1 MDQQNNAMIAKLMTR
16 KKSYERMLS
25 LEDTLQGNRLAAAQL
40 AVEKGHKKIRNV
52 GEGLTLPAAAPNRGG
67 AVTEL

>member
-25 LEDTLQGNRLAAAQL
+25 LEDTLQGNRLAAA
-40 AVEKGHKKIRNV
+40 
-52 GEGLTLPAAAPNRGG
+52 
-67 AVTEL
+67 